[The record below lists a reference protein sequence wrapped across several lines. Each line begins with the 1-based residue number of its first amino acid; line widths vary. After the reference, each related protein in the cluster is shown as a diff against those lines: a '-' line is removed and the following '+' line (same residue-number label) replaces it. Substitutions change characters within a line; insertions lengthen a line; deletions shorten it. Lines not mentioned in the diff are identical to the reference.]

1 VFLLFHPSQFSLE
14 SKECIAREEFALIR
28 EAKLYVQ
35 YLIKQQKMKTYY
47 KSTSPMV
54 ILSLGVIIRVHY
66 LYENICK
73 IYQNAFIVAFIKTA
87 VYKKKEI
94 GLATG
99 NFNT

>member
-14 SKECIAREEFALIR
+14 SKECIAREELR

-47 KSTSPMV
+47 KSTSSMV

-66 LYENICK
+66 LYKNICK

-87 VYKKKEI
+87 VYIKKKI